1 MTREELIARCRKAPD
16 VGDVKHEDFVDYVTV
31 IERRKRTEKG
41 WVSDGTPYMSVDGR
55 LAMANADH
63 RSQGKRLMFENP
75 VVMVDNDEQL
85 TLMVVTDS
93 EIYGRRHGIATS
105 RKVDGAPIEMQHPW
119 EIAETS
125 AMGRALAAMG
135 YGLLPGSGLA
145 SAEDMLRVDARAR
158 LSGQHSHASVTGPAP
173 TASEAAQPAAQGPVH
188 LSERQQAYLV
198 NAYSRT
204 HGVAADEATEALG
217 ALCQERFGHDLGECT
232 PNEGRELS
240 LDLRDQGGERKAE
253 NAA

>member
-16 VGDVKHEDFVDYVTV
+16 VGDVKNEDFVDYITV
-31 IERRKRTEKG
+31 IERRRRIDKG
-41 WVSDGTPYMSVDGR
+41 WVTDGTPYMSVDGR

-63 RSQGKRLMFENP
+63 RSQSKRLSFENP
-75 VVMVDNDEQL
+75 VVLVDNDEQL
-85 TLMVVTDS
+85 TLMVAIDS

-145 SAEDMLRVDARAR
+145 SAEDMLRAGERPGA
-158 LSGQHSHASVTGPAP
+158 PAP
-173 TASEAAQPAAQGPVH
+173 RGTVAAPVR

-198 NAYSRT
+198 NAYART
-204 HGVAADEATEALG
+204 HDVSAEEATAALG
-217 ALCQERFGHDLGECT
+217 TLCQERFGHDLDSCT

-240 LDLRDQGGERKAE
+240 LDLRDRRDESATD